1 MKPLHKAKKATPYVS
16 LRCVSS
22 LGAITLFT
30 SLEAA
35 LAKSLCME
43 GVPILC
49 FFLSGTRGI
58 SEDQT
63 KGLRVDALTIKLSP
77 LTSYEDRAAF

>member
-1 MKPLHKAKKATPYVS
+1 
-16 LRCVSS
+16 VSS
-22 LGAITLFT
+22 LGAIILFT

-58 SEDQT
+58 SQDQT
-63 KGLRVDALTIKLSP
+63 KRLRVEALTIKRSLLP
-77 LTSYEDRAAF
+77 SYEERAAFQAIIKAEKPT